1 MSKNLHYFFFGK
13 TDTLYALLFIFL
25 SHNSHRRTKITP
37 VTAHFKFFFFD
48 HLGHAS
54 HSKLQK
60 PNPRLTSMGRS
71 GTGEDEMWL
80 IVVWAVAVSL
90 RALRLGVDGSCCFFL
105 RASCQRQNK
114 KLRETTTHT
123 DSSSFLP
130 CNRVSKDHR
139 LRDCRKIHILSG
151 RALAWD
157 WTRAPWRSVKNK
169 NKQKKSQT
177 KRVPCYLQS
186 NWASRVDTL
195 SRNNT

>member
-1 MSKNLHYFFFGK
+1 M
-13 TDTLYALLFIFL
+13 
-25 SHNSHRRTKITP
+25 P
-37 VTAHFKFFFFD
+37 
-48 HLGHAS
+48 

-114 KLRETTTHT
+114 KLRETATTH
-123 DSSSFLP
+123 SSSFLP